1 MTMDADFANAA
12 RPGRQPGWDL
22 PVRLFHWTIVLLI
35 GFSWWS
41 AEQRQLD
48 WHRYSGYAVLTL
60 ILFRLAWGFA
70 GSATARF
77 SSFVRGPS
85 AVARYVGRDMFV
97 RTGPTADGHNPVGGW
112 SVLAMLTAMLVQTM
126 LGMVAVDVDGIESG
140 PLSAWVSFDTGRL
153 ASKLHGIVFNILL
166 GLVVLHVAAILFYL
180 LYKRANL
187 IGPMVIGR
195 GSGGSAVLGRAAILL
210 LVCAGLVWAL
220 VTYGG

>member
-1 MTMDADFANAA
+1 MHADVADRN
-12 RPGRQPGWDL
+12 RSVSQSGWDL
-22 PVRLFHWTIVLLI
+22 PVRLFHWIVVLLI

-60 ILFRLAWGFA
+60 ILFRLSWGIA
-70 GSATARF
+70 GGATARF

-85 AVARYVGRDMFV
+85 VVMRYVGRDMFS
-97 RTGPTADGHNPVGGW
+97 RTRPVAIGHNPVGGW
-112 SVLAMLTAMLVQTM
+112 SVLTMLTAMLAQAM

-140 PLSAWVSFDTGRL
+140 PLSGWVSFETGRQ
-153 ASKLHGIVFNILL
+153 ASKLHGIAFNILL
-166 GLVVLHVAAILFYL
+166 GLIALHVAAILFYL

-187 IGPMVIGR
+187 VGPMWFGKGR
-195 GSGGSAVLGRAAILL
+195 GAPAAAGRAAVLLIL
-210 LVCAGLVWAL
+210 CSGAVWAL